1 MERFETPGH
10 KGEIQREFTRQAAAF
25 AANPVI
31 NDRDRV
37 TRLVEAVNPGPESKV
52 LDVACGPG
60 YVAIG
65 FAGVCREVVG
75 IDITP
80 EMLAIAERNRRER
93 RLSNLRFQPGDADQL
108 PFPDGEF
115 DVVVCRFA
123 FHHFEDPARVLAEM
137 SRVCRVGGTVAVE
150 DLVVSEHPD
159 RADYQNQF
167 ERLRDPS
174 HTQALPVSRL
184 LALFSGSGLEIDD
197 IRMTRITQSVD
208 SWLRNAGTPAD
219 RAGQVRE
226 LMERDAGEDLSGTRP
241 FHQDGQ
247 WLFTHQS
254 AIILGRTLLITR
266 L

>member
-1 MERFETPGH
+1 MDRSDLPGH
-10 KGEIQREFTRQAAAF
+10 KGAIQREFSRQAAAF

-37 TRLVEAVNPGPESKV
+37 TRLVEAVNPGPEANV

-60 YVAIG
+60 YVSIG

-80 EMLAIAERNRRER
+80 KMLAIAERNRRER
-93 RLSNLRFQPGDADQL
+93 GLSNLRFQPGDADQL
-108 PFPDGEF
+108 PFPVGAF

-137 SRVCRVGGTVAVE
+137 SRVCRVGGVVALE
-150 DLVVSEHPD
+150 DLVVSERPE

-174 HTQALPVSRL
+174 HTQALPVSRF
-184 LALFSGSGLEIDD
+184 LALFSASGLEIDD

-208 SWLRNAGTPAD
+208 SWLRNAGTPTD
-219 RAGQVRE
+219 RAAHVRA
-226 LMERDAGEDLSGTRP
+226 LIERDARDDLSGSRP
-241 FHQDGQ
+241 FRRDGQ
-247 WLFTHQS
+247 WLFTHQA
-254 AIILGRTLLITR
+254 AIILGRKLPVKR
-266 L
+266 E

>member
-1 MERFETPGH
+1 MDQFNPLGH
-10 KGEIQREFTRQAAAF
+10 KGAIQREFTRQAAAF

-37 TRLVEAVNPGPESKV
+37 TRLVEAVNPGPEANV

-75 IDITP
+75 IDITS
-80 EMLAIAERNRRER
+80 EMLAIAERNRRAR
-93 RLSNLRFQPGDADQL
+93 GLSNLRFQPGDADQI

-159 RADYQNQF
+159 RAGYQNQF

-174 HTQALPVSRL
+174 HTRALPVSRF

-208 SWLRNAGTPAD
+208 AWLRNAGTPAD
-219 RAGQVRE
+219 RASQVRA
-226 LMERDAGEDLSGTRP
+226 LIERDARDDLSGTRP
-241 FHQDGQ
+241 FRRDGQ
-247 WLFTHQS
+247 WLFVQQS
-254 AIILGRTLLITR
+254 AIILGRKLLVKHV
-266 L
+266 